1 MITEKYWD
9 NYFDLFASPGWRQFV
24 EESTENYN
32 SIYLERCKD
41 WNDFLTNKTEKLMLE
56 KIIKFEELIRSS
68 YDRWNNDPV
77 RV

>member
-9 NYFDLFASPGWRQFV
+9 NYFDLFASPGWRQLV

-32 SIYLERCKD
+32 SIYLERSKD
-41 WNDFLTNKTEKLMLE
+41 WNDFLINKTEKLMLE

-68 YDRWNNDPV
+68 YDRWKDDPV